1 MFMYTPQTN
10 SFFLGLLALFLTGL
24 FLNPFG
30 ASAALFDVQ
39 PPFEN
44 APFFER
50 QPLFESA
57 PRFEASS
64 PFDGEQ
70 L

>member
-1 MFMYTPQTN
+1 MFMHTPQINT
-10 SFFLGLLALFLTGL
+10 FFLGLLVLFLTGL

-30 ASAALFDVQ
+30 ASAALFDFYL
-39 PPFEN
+39 PFED

-57 PRFEASS
+57 PRFEVST
-64 PFDGEQ
+64 PFDGER